1 MTAVGF
7 TGIFNYMVEQRVLCS
22 SSVLK
27 SQWNLFDEHLSC
39 RCILSAYVKYK
50 ERVVKVCH
58 LVLIFSN
65 GS

>member
-27 SQWNLFDEHLSC
+27 SQWNLFDKHLSC
-39 RCILSAYVKYK
+39 RCLSAYVKYIA
-50 ERVVKVCH
+50 RVVKVH
-58 LVLIFSN
+58 HILY
-65 GS
+65 

>member
-1 MTAVGF
+1 
-7 TGIFNYMVEQRVLCS
+7 MVEQRVLCS

-27 SQWNLFDEHLSC
+27 SQWNLFDEHLSF
-39 RCILSAYVKYK
+39 RCLSAYVKYK